1 MKKDDIIEKLKFLE
15 AGRTLYC
22 NGKSEQEAE
31 DFKLDI
37 DNHFS
42 FKTPPSLKVVQLPEL
57 GWCVICVGGDNFL
70 SIKAKVKWV
79 VDEDFA
85 VEYLDTGG
93 AEVLC
98 TNHVDGQGWS
108 TLIEATPVYQDSVE
122 HMTDEQL
129 RQSIEELR
137 ARRLVRPVGLR
148 AKAPRTQTNLA
159 TGHTA
164 EDKQLL
170 SVLSG
175 KTPEEM
181 LALKRKLG
189 LCD

>member
-93 AEVLC
+93 AV
-98 TNHVDGQGWS
+98 
-108 TLIEATPVYQDSVE
+108 SV
-122 HMTDEQL
+122 
-129 RQSIEELR
+129 
-137 ARRLVRPVGLR
+137 AR
-148 AKAPRTQTNLA
+148 
-159 TGHTA
+159 
-164 EDKQLL
+164 
-170 SVLSG
+170 
-175 KTPEEM
+175 
-181 LALKRKLG
+181 
-189 LCD
+189 